1 MGARH
6 KSAQAPSSEA
16 IGGAGERSGE
26 DSPPS
31 PGAGDGPRET
41 SKVSRKRRSFSY
53 RPGEIIAGKYE
64 LVRPLCQGGM
74 GSVWLARNRDL
85 DVQVAIKLIRPD
97 LDASFVAERFVTEA
111 RLAARIEHPAIVSVY
126 DLGYTEREDPY
137 IVMEFLRGE
146 DLRSVLEVRERLPAT
161 YAVQLLL
168 PVAEALAT
176 AHAKGVV
183 HRDLKPEN
191 IFVAQLDDRLQ
202 PKVVDFGIAKAD
214 STPRRITRAGAVVG
228 SPDYMSPE
236 QARGLEDVDQ
246 RADVWAFSVVLYEC
260 LTGSPPFAD
269 SSYEALLRD
278 ILEKPITPIS
288 ERGIQDPELWA
299 ILERGLQKDRD
310 QRYAR
315 MRDLGRALAHW
326 LRSRWV
332 DEDICGHSLRATW
345 LRETEFSRG
354 SYSGV
359 EPLNLERPRAGTD
372 FGEQPTLEFV
382 EHASQF
388 DSRTVRTLQAPPAA
402 ARRVVLRAPAG
413 YAVFA
418 GLALSLALLGK
429 TLWSA
434 PPAQAST
441 LSRLPVLP
449 AALLLEG
456 ATSEPV
462 IAPLA
467 AAAVLRQRASA
478 ASPRVPGSVWA
489 RAVRSPPPVARRNR
503 SAPLREVL
511 VQPVQANAPALKS
524 SAPRSVARVSD
535 APLRNERDSEK
546 AKTAPPGK
554 NRSVARID
562 PVFGF

>member
-1 MGARH
+1 LANSQPEAAR
-6 KSAQAPSSEA
+6 A
-16 IGGAGERSGE
+16 
-26 DSPPS
+26 
-31 PGAGDGPRET
+31 T
-41 SKVSRKRRSFSY
+41 RKRRSFSY
-53 RPGEIIAGKYE
+53 RPGELIAGKYE
-64 LVRPLCQGGM
+64 LVRPLNQGGM
-74 GSVWLARNRDL
+74 GAVWVARNRDL

-97 LDASFVAERFVTEA
+97 LDASFVSERFVAEA

-126 DLGYTEREDPY
+126 DLGHTERNDPY

-146 DLRSVLEVRERLPAT
+146 DLRSVLEQRERLPAT

-191 IFVAQLDDRLQ
+191 IFIAQLDDRLQ
-202 PKVVDFGIAKAD
+202 PKVVDFGIAKAAD

-246 RADVWAFSVVLYEC
+246 RADIWAFSVVLYEC

-269 SSYEALLRD
+269 SSYQALLRD
-278 ILEKPITPIS
+278 ILEKPVKPITDL
-288 ERGIQDPELWA
+288 GVADPELWA

-326 LRSRWV
+326 LRARWV

-345 LRETEFSRG
+345 LRETEFGRG

-359 EPLNLERPRAGTD
+359 EPVDPERSASPVV
-372 FGEQPTLEFV
+372 EHPTLEYID
-382 EHASQF
+382 HASQF
-388 DSRTVRTLQAPPAA
+388 DSRTVRALQPAA
-402 ARRVVLRAPAG
+402 GTARKLALPWRGRAH

-418 GLALSLALLGK
+418 SLALSATLIGK
-429 TLWSA
+429 TLLGSA
-434 PPAQAST
+434 PSAQAST
-441 LSRLPVLP
+441 LSRLPVMTSSFLVEETGP
-449 AALLLEG
+449 EVISLDEPLGDEPSVTPV
-456 ATSEPV
+456 AT
-462 IAPLA
+462 A
-467 AAAVLRQRASA
+467 Q
-478 ASPRVPGSVWA
+478 A
-489 RAVRSPPPVARRNR
+489 RAPQLQPVVRRNR
-503 SAPLREVL
+503 PAPLREVL
-511 VQPVQANAPALKS
+511 VQPVQTSAPALTKMLPAQRS
-524 SAPRSVARVSD
+524 LQEPRVTD
-535 APLRNERDSEK
+535 PPLRGSRDAEK
-546 AKTAPPGK
+546 AKTAPTSK
-554 NRSVARID
+554 TRSVARID

>member
-1 MGARH
+1 V
-6 KSAQAPSSEA
+6 
-16 IGGAGERSGE
+16 
-26 DSPPS
+26 PPS
-31 PGAGDGPRET
+31 AHAEASAPTEQEF
-41 SKVSRKRRSFSY
+41 SKGTRKRRSFSY
-53 RPGEIIAGKYE
+53 RPGELIAGKYE
-64 LVRPLCQGGM
+64 LVRPLNQGGM
-74 GSVWLARNRDL
+74 GAVWVARNRDL

-97 LDASFVAERFVTEA
+97 LDASFVSERFVAEA

-126 DLGYTEREDPY
+126 DLGHTERNDPY

-146 DLRSVLEVRERLPAT
+146 DLRSVLEQRERLPAT

-191 IFVAQLDDRLQ
+191 IFIAQLDDRLQ
-202 PKVVDFGIAKAD
+202 PKVVDFGIAKAAD

-269 SSYEALLRD
+269 SSYQALLRD
-278 ILEKPITPIS
+278 ILEKPVKPITDL
-288 ERGIQDPELWA
+288 GVADPELWA

-326 LRSRWV
+326 LRARWV

-345 LRETEFSRG
+345 LRETEFGRG

-359 EPLNLERPRAGTD
+359 EPLNPERSSSPVI
-372 FGEQPTLEFV
+372 EHPTLEYID
-382 EHASQF
+382 HAAQF
-388 DSRTVRTLQAPPAA
+388 DSRTVRALQPPPAQ
-402 ARRVVLRAPAG
+402 ARKLSFPWRGRAQ

-418 GLALSLALLGK
+418 SLALSATLLGK
-429 TLWSA
+429 SLWSA
-434 PPAQAST
+434 PSAEAST
-441 LSRLPVLP
+441 LSRLPVMTSSFLPEEMGLDVISLDEPLADEPSVTPVTTP
-449 AALLLEG
+449 AA
-456 ATSEPV
+456 A
-462 IAPLA
+462 
-467 AAAVLRQRASA
+467 R
-478 ASPRVPGSVWA
+478 GSVLQPVMRRA
-489 RAVRSPPPVARRNR
+489 RP
-503 SAPLREVL
+503 APIREVL
-511 VQPVQANAPALKS
+511 VQPVQTSAPALTKTYPAQRS
-524 SAPRSVARVSD
+524 LQEPRVTD
-535 APLRNERDSEK
+535 PPLRGSRDAEK
-546 AKTAPPGK
+546 AKTAPTSK
-554 NRSVARID
+554 ARSVARID